1 MNNVYIKTTE
11 LNSWITKYFPNK
23 DLISIDDLIGCI
35 EDLDSE
41 ITKLQEQIEDREQDI
56 QDNFKRID
64 PASQCNISDSDFH

>member
-23 DLISIDDLIGCI
+23 DLITIDDLIGCI

-41 ITKLQEQIEDREQDI
+41 ITKLLEQIEDREQDI
-56 QDNFKRID
+56 QDNYKRIEYV
-64 PASQCNISDSDFH
+64 SQIREDL